1 MDKFQYVTVENIL
14 AKYTRDFRNL
24 EVSETDAIEWIGEA
38 LGFMKLA
45 TALEEAIAF
54 LEVKNYEAALP
65 NGLHYIIQIARN
77 TEWEEAQPEENLSTR
92 KIVNCVTLCDDSTP
106 VSNTNSCG
114 VVTDCNGNPIHFDGD
129 YKSYYRPYFDLQWE
143 YHLWRQSDYFR
154 EKWEAVRL
162 ANHSFFNSIVCQ
174 DPNDADIYRNQH
186 HYEEYTIAGDILRF
200 SFETGYVAVAYL
212 RQKTDP
218 ATGYPMIPDDEYA
231 RNAVTYYLAWKI
243 KQREAYLH
251 REGAL
256 TLAKDAQEQ
265 WNSYIKKFKN
275 KAKMPHG
282 LDQYQNLAEQS
293 RYLIPRHNRYYGFF
307 GKLGRLEDRPFNHP
321 EGRYRTFIGNSYY
334 G

>member
-45 TALEEAIAF
+45 TASEEAIAF
-54 LEVKNYEAALP
+54 LEVKNYQAALP

-77 TEWEEAQPEENLSTR
+77 TEWDEAQPEQSCSTNT
-92 KIVNCVTLCDDSTP
+92 IVNCITTCDTEQEEE
-106 VSNTNSCG
+106 SCP
-114 VVTDCNGNPIHFDGD
+114 VVTDCKGQIVNKNYDIA
-129 YKSYYRPYFDLQWE
+129 YYRPYFDLQYE

-174 DPNDADIYRNQH
+174 DPNDSDIYRNQY
-186 HYEEYTIAGDILRF
+186 HYEEYTIAGDMLRF
-200 SFETGYVAVAYL
+200 SFESGYVAVAYL
-212 RQKTDP
+212 RQRVDP

-251 REGAL
+251 REGAMP
-256 TLAKDAQEQ
+256 LAKDAQSQ
-265 WNSYIKKFKN
+265 WESYIKKFKN

-307 GKLGRLEDRPFNHP
+307 GKLGRMEDRPFNHP

-334 G
+334 GQ